1 MKQYL
6 FTLAATCLLA
16 CNNPP
21 SEKASTEEPTQK
33 DSTVNTQGFFPITDF
48 IAGEMRIIDSLQLP
62 LTKSVTINKVTK
74 QFPVTDAE
82 FKWLAKNFLQP
93 DINDPA
99 LKAHYTE
106 SSIADQSIPSIAL
119 TYTTTDQSLPVKKVT
134 VFIKPDPVS
143 NDKVSGIFI
152 EKAYSS
158 GDTAINQKLY
168 WKAGRNMQITT
179 EKALQGKALPVE
191 QVKIIWDPTE

>member
-16 CNNPP
+16 CNNHTA
-21 SEKASTEEPTQK
+21 EKTSTEEPTQK

-48 IAGEMRIIDSLQLP
+48 IAGEMRVIDSLQLP
-62 LTKSVTINKVTK
+62 LSKSVTINKVTK
-74 QFPVTDAE
+74 QFAVTDAE
-82 FKWLAKNFLQP
+82 FKWFAKNFLQP

-99 LKAHYTE
+99 LRTHYTE
-106 SSIADQSIPSIAL
+106 SSIADQSVPSIAL
-119 TYTTTDQSLPVKKVT
+119 TYTTTDQSLPVKKIN

-143 NDKVSGIFI
+143 NDKVSAIFI
-152 EKAYSS
+152 EKAYNN
-158 GDTAINQKLY
+158 GDTAISQKLY
-168 WKAGRNMQITT
+168 WKAGRNMQVTT
-179 EKALQGKALPVE
+179 EKVFRGKALPVE